1 MKKYFQPLIS
11 NVITLMMTLAFLA
24 AFTGV
29 INFLL
34 PPYIES
40 AEAAEVVN
48 TQASNLKTLKT
59 LDNFPSPQI
68 KNPELILGPAG
79 EIFEFST
86 CNRGDLGFT
95 IANAQI
101 PAGAGPLPHIHH
113 YTNEWF
119 WTPEGNLELFQSADE
134 YPDLNKPATNDQA
147 GRTTLYTVDTS
158 PNQVVYSPKYH
169 VHGFVNT
176 SDKTRPLTFV
186 WIQDQTSP
194 QYPLHDGGIRE
205 YFQEVGIP
213 IKDIQNLPPITNESK
228 QKFVT
233 LAPKYGINQSNYFLK
248 YAFAVSSKTPAS
260 FANLTND
267 QDLTKIIDAI
277 NAYNQGDQSV
287 KCF

>member
-1 MKKYFQPLIS
+1 MSMKKYFQWLIS
-11 NVITLMMTLAFLA
+11 LIITFTATLAFLIV
-24 AFTGV
+24 FV
-29 INFLL
+29 RFLPL
-34 PPYIES
+34 PQLQS
-40 AEAAEVVN
+40 VEAAEVS
-48 TQASNLKTLKT
+48 TIKT
-59 LDNFPSPQI
+59 LDSFPTPKLQ
-68 KNPELILGPAG
+68 NPERILGPAG

-86 CNRGDLGFT
+86 CNRSDLGFT

-119 WTPEGNLELFQSADE
+119 WTPQGNLELFQSANE
-134 YPDLNKPATNDQA
+134 YPDLNKPATNDQS
-147 GRTTLYTVDTS
+147 GRTTLYTLATS

-176 SDKTRPLTFV
+176 SSETRPLTFV
-186 WIQDQTSP
+186 WIRDQTSP
-194 QYPLHDGGIRE
+194 PYPFNDGGIRE

-213 IKDIQNLPPITNESK
+213 IKDIEKLPPITDEAR

-248 YAFAVSSKTPAS
+248 YASGVSSQPTAAL
-260 FANLTND
+260 ANLSND